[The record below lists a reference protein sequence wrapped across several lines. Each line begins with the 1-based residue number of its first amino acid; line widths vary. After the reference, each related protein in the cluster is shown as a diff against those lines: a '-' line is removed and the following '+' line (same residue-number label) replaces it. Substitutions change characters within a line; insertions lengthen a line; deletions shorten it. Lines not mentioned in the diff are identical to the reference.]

1 MNLKMLEKYKK
12 LSVVTKASLWAFFA
26 NIIQKG
32 FSILVTPI
40 FTRLL
45 TPDEFAQYTLY
56 QSWHDIFIIFISL
69 NVFNYAI
76 YSGMKEFKD
85 DQDGFIATTQSLIT
99 GLCILCFIV
108 YCVVHFFFGN
118 VIGFSL
124 PIIGLMFIDILFLS
138 VFNIWSAKE
147 RYVFKYRLMTVLSIF
162 LGIGGPLLGLL
173 AIFLISNRE
182 YGRIYGVA
190 IINIIIGL
198 GIYINIFCKS
208 KNKFDKRY
216 IKFIFAY
223 CIPLIPHFLATNV
236 LTKFDRIMIGDMC
249 SVAEA
254 GIYGLAYSLSSLMI
268 IVNDAIL
275 KSLVPWTYQTI
286 KEGKHLNK
294 LKKNVNYLV
303 LLVAAVNIILI
314 LFAPEAIK
322 IFATSD
328 YYEAI
333 YIIPPVSASVYY
345 MFLFNL
351 YANIEY
357 YYSETK
363 HVASAS
369 IWAAIT
375 NVVLNYIFIKKFGY
389 LAAGYTTLVS
399 YILYSFGHYVLMK
412 KVCKKHANSY
422 DYYDNKKI
430 FVISLIFTII
440 SILIIPIYQNMWLR
454 YSFIFLILVLL
465 LLNYKKIMSLIFKD
479 KNKNRD

>member
-1 MNLKMLEKYKK
+1 MLEKYKK
-12 LSVVTKASLWAFFA
+12 LSVVAKASLWAFFA

-32 FSILVTPI
+32 LTILVIPI
-40 FTRLL
+40 FTRIL
-45 TPDEFAQYTLY
+45 TPNEFAQYTLY

-99 GLCILCFIV
+99 GLCVLCFIV
-108 YCVVHFFFGN
+108 YCIVQFFFGD
-118 VIGFSL
+118 
-124 PIIGLMFIDILFLS
+124 IINFPLYIICIMFLDILFLS
-138 VFNIWSAKE
+138 VFNIWTAKE
-147 RYVFKYRLMTVLSIF
+147 RYIFQYRLMTFLSI
-162 LGIGGPLLGLL
+162 LIGLAGPLLGLF
-173 AIFLISNRE
+173 AIFCVSRE

-190 IINIIIGL
+190 ITNVIIGL
-198 GIYINIFCKS
+198 GIYIYNYHKS

-249 SVAEA
+249 NVAKA
-254 GIYGLAYSLSSLMI
+254 GIYGLAYSLSSLML

-286 KEGKHLNK
+286 KEGKNLNK

-369 IWAAIT
+369 ILAAIT